1 MKLFR
6 HLDHL
11 PPDVTGSVVA
21 WGNFDGFHK
30 GHQAVVGRAAALAD
44 QLGAPLAV
52 MTTEPHPSQF
62 FRPDTPSFR
71 LMSLR
76 SKAQAIEAFGA
87 DVLFVLSFDSALAGT
102 PAEEFV
108 RQVLI
113 GQLQA
118 RHVVT
123 GWDQRFGKGRGGD
136 ADLLR
141 RMGAEAGF
149 GVSVVEPLRTGGDV
163 YSSSRVREH
172 LRQGEP
178 QRAAALMGHWWRIE
192 GRVEQGDQRGRTIGF
207 PTANVSWGD
216 YLEPLLGVYAV
227 RMHVED
233 GPRAGIYD
241 GVANLGRRPTFGKT
255 AISFEVHLF
264 DFDGDLYGAHAGVDM
279 IDFIRPERKFDGL
292 AALTAQIALDSA
304 EARRLLAEPAA
315 ARDRFPPVT
324 RHSPAEPASTAP
336 GLS

>member
-6 HLDHL
+6 HLGHL
-11 PPDVTGSVVA
+11 PRGVTGSVVA
-21 WGNFDGFHK
+21 WGNFDGFHR
-30 GHQAVVGRAAALAD
+30 GHQAVVQRTAAIAE

-76 SKAQAIEAFGA
+76 SKAQALETFGV
-87 DVLFVLSFDSALAGT
+87 DVLFVLPFDAALAGT

-108 RQVLI
+108 RDVLV
-113 GQLQA
+113 GQLKA

-123 GWDQRFGKGRGGD
+123 GYDQRFGKGRGGD

-149 GVSVVEPLRTGGDV
+149 GVTVVEPLEIGGEV

-172 LRQGEP
+172 LRAGDPDQ
-178 QRAAALMGHWWRIE
+178 AAMLMGHWWRIE
-192 GRVEQGDQRGRTIGF
+192 GRIEQGDQRGRTIGF

-216 YLEPLLGVYAV
+216 YLEPMLGVYAV

-233 GPRAGIYD
+233 GPHRGTYD

-279 IDFIRPERKFDGL
+279 IGFIRPERKFDGL
-292 AALTAQIALDSA
+292 DALKAQIAADS
-304 EARRLLAEPAA
+304 ETARVLLASPAA
-315 ARDRFPPVT
+315 APGRFPPAT
-324 RHSPAEPASTAP
+324 RQNSTGP
-336 GLS
+336 GQS

>member
-1 MKLFR
+1 MKLYR
-6 HLDHL
+6 HLENL
-11 PPDVTGSVVA
+11 PRGVTGSVVA

-30 GHQAVVGRAAALAD
+30 GHQAVVRCAAGIAD
-44 QLGAPLAV
+44 DLGVPLAV

-87 DVLFVLSFDSALAGT
+87 DVLFVLAFDAALAGT

-108 RQVLI
+108 REVLVKR
-113 GQLQA
+113 LKA

-123 GWDQRFGKGRGGD
+123 GYDQRFGKDRGGD
-136 ADLLR
+136 AALLR
-141 RMGAEAGF
+141 RMGETMGF
-149 GVSVVEPLRTGGDV
+149 GVTVVEPLEIGGQV

-172 LRQGEP
+172 LRDGEP
-178 QRAAALMGHWWRIE
+178 ARAAELMGHWWRIE
-192 GRVEQGDQRGRTIGF
+192 GRIEQGDQRGRTIGF

-216 YLEPLLGVYAV
+216 YLEPRLGVYAV

-233 GPRAGIYD
+233 GPHRGSYD

-264 DFDGDLYGAHAGVDM
+264 DFQGDLYGAHAGVDM
-279 IDFIRPERKFDGL
+279 IGFIRPERKFDGL
-292 AALTAQIALDSA
+292 DALKAQIAADA
-304 EARRLLAEPAA
+304 QAARTLLAAPDAA
-315 ARDRFPPVT
+315 PGRFPPAT
-324 RHSPAEPASTAP
+324 RRTSTEPGHS
-336 GLS
+336 

>member
-1 MKLFR
+1 MKLYR
-6 HLDHL
+6 HLENL
-11 PPDVTGSVVA
+11 PRGVTGSVVA

-30 GHQAVVGRAAALAD
+30 GHQAVVRRAADIAD
-44 QLGAPLAV
+44 EMGAPLAV

-76 SKAQAIEAFGA
+76 SKAQALEAFGA
-87 DVLFVLSFDSALAGT
+87 DVVFVLTFDAALAGT
-102 PAEEFV
+102 SAEDFV
-108 RQVLI
+108 RDVLVNK
-113 GQLQA
+113 LKA

-123 GWDQRFGKGRGGD
+123 GYDQRFGKGRGGD

-141 RMGAEAGF
+141 RMGEGAGF
-149 GVSVVEPLRTGGDV
+149 GVTVVEPLEVDGGV

-172 LRQGEP
+172 LRNGDPEQ
-178 QRAAALMGHWWRIE
+178 AALLMGHWWRIE

-216 YLEPLLGVYAV
+216 YLEPRLGVYAV

-233 GPRAGIYD
+233 GPHRGAYD

-255 AISFEVHLF
+255 DISFEVHLF

-279 IDFIRPERKFDGL
+279 IAFIRPEQKFDGL
-292 AALTAQIALDSA
+292 DALKAQIAADA
-304 EARRLLAEPAA
+304 GAARDILASPAA
-315 ARDRFPPVT
+315 AAGRFPPAT
-324 RHSPAEPASTAP
+324 RRTSTGTGPA
-336 GLS
+336 